1 MRVLSQIIVRYRV
14 ILIVFWILL
23 LLGLSISALKLP
35 SVLRGDGFETD
46 GEFKK
51 VEQELNRTFNR
62 SSTNVLLLFEK
73 QKDQSE
79 AGFRKSISDGITAV
93 EKLKIDNGILSP
105 LQDEK
110 LFKPGVAYAAVQFD
124 KSKDDVKAETDQI
137 KKALEGRKGISIT
150 GTPIVVDDM
159 NKASQEDLKRAEL
172 IGLPVALV
180 VLLLAFGSLAASIMP
195 IIIGGITVVISFGI
209 LSFLGE
215 RIQLSVF
222 VLNVIP
228 MVGLSL
234 SIDFA
239 LLFINRFR
247 EELKINGKD
256 EAVRITLHTA
266 GKSVLFSALC
276 VFIGLAAMMVID
288 INIFQTVAIGGMVVV
303 AVAVLSALTL
313 LPSLL
318 VILGPAINKWRIL
331 KPKPKQNEGWRKFAS
346 KVMKHPLI
354 ISITALII
362 LVIGILPVGGMK
374 LVIPEVD
381 ALPKHYESRLAMEKM
396 DKVFGVGKGST
407 AYVVAERPG
416 SWMDPSGL
424 KDMKKLVDRLQK
436 DDIVSSVD
444 SIYSVSRME
453 SSGQLAAAMSNPQFS
468 RSLQPYI
475 DQFVRD
481 EKLLLTVQLKEE
493 EKSANA
499 KDWIRT
505 WSGADWDYPLQFGG
519 GVKFYQ
525 EIFDEIYDK
534 AALGFSIIL
543 FSTFLILMAAFKS
556 VVIPLKAII
565 MNILGLTSTFGILVW
580 LFQEGHFGLGSSDIA
595 LMLPVF
601 VFSLVFGLSMD
612 YEVFLISRIQEM
624 YKKTGDNDIAT
635 VEGLASTSKI
645 ITSAALIMIVITGA
659 FAFTGVM
666 PVKQIGIGIAIA
678 ILIDATIIRIL
689 LVPSLMKLL
698 GDWNWWMP
706 FRKKSKIADH

>member
-1 MRVLSQIIVRYRV
+1 MRKLSNMIVRYRV
-14 ILIVFWILL
+14 YLVAVWVLL
-23 LLGLSISALKLP
+23 LLGLSASALKLP
-35 SVLRGDGFETD
+35 SVLKGDGFETE
-46 GEFKK
+46 GEFKT
-51 VEQELNRTFNR
+51 VENELNETFHR
-62 SSTNVLLLFEK
+62 SSTNVLILFEK
-73 QKDQSE
+73 QRGQSGE
-79 AGFRKSISDGITAV
+79 EFKRSISDGLSAV
-93 EKLKIDNGILSP
+93 ENLHIDNGILSP
-105 LQDEK
+105 LKEDK
-110 LFKPGVAYAAVQFD
+110 LFKPEIAYASIQFD
-124 KSKDDVKAETDQI
+124 KSKDEVKYETDQI

-159 NKASQEDLKRAEL
+159 NKASQEDLKRAKL
-172 IGLPVALV
+172 IGLPVALI
-180 VLLLAFGSLAASIMP
+180 VLLLAFGSLAASVIP
-195 IIIGGITVVISFGI
+195 ILIGGITVVISFGI
-209 LSFLGE
+209 LSFLGD
-215 RIQLSVF
+215 RMQLSVF

-247 EELKINGKD
+247 EELKKNSRD
-256 EAVRITLHTA
+256 EAVKITIKTA
-266 GKSVLFSALC
+266 GKSILFSALC

-303 AVAVLSALTL
+303 AVSVLSALTL
-313 LPSLL
+313 LPSFL
-318 VILGPAINKWRIL
+318 VILGSNINKWMIL
-331 KPKPKQNEGWRKFAS
+331 KPKTNQNDGWRKFAGH
-346 KVMKHPLI
+346 VMKHPI
-354 ISITALII
+354 IIGVTAFVI
-362 LVIGILPVGGMK
+362 LLIGILPVSGMK
-374 LVIPEVD
+374 LAIPEVD
-381 ALPKHYESRLAMEKM
+381 ALPAHYESRKAM
-396 DKVFGVGKGST
+396 DKIEEAFHAGKGSI

-416 SWMDPSGL
+416 NWRDEAGL
-424 KDMKKLVDRLQK
+424 KDMKKLVDRLK
-436 DDIVSSVD
+436 EDAAVSSVE
-444 SIYSVSRME
+444 SIYSITRME
-453 SSGQLAAAMSNPQFS
+453 SSEQLLNAMNNPQLN
-468 RSLQPYI
+468 RSIQRYMG
-475 DQFVRD
+475 QFISGD
-481 EKLLLTVQLKEE
+481 KLLLTVTLKEE
-493 EKSANA
+493 EKSAAA

-505 WSGADWDYPLQFGG
+505 WSKADWDYPLQFGG

-525 EIFDEIYDK
+525 EIFDEIYNK

-543 FSTFLILMAAFKS
+543 LSTFFILMAAFRS
-556 VVIPLKAII
+556 VVIPLKAIA

-580 LFQEGHFGLGSSDIA
+580 LFQEGHFGLESSDIA

-659 FAFTGVM
+659 FAFTGVT

-698 GDWNWWMP
+698 GDLNWWMP
-706 FRKKSKIADH
+706 FRKKQKITDH